1 MEQEAEWLPVFAF
14 PVFFWNPVVSDVFAT
29 NSTIRG
35 KVLIVI

>member
-29 NSTIRG
+29 DKFHHKR
-35 KVLIVI
+35 